1 MVSLF
6 RYVLCMIALVPSL
19 TVAAEASW
27 GGWQSGG
34 AGWRSAV
41 AIIPYYGCYS
51 YGYPYY
57 GAAAAVIRLTGGYG
71 YVPNYNYGCGY
82 LNVCGR
88 HGRRRLYAAIQG
100 VRRVRTHWSA
110 PAVSSLGSP
119 APWVPSSPAKTVQAA
134 PAGSGSAKSAWT
146 PMTVPLSPSPANE
159 PPKVTTEASGDWA
172 KKFQQKLNTLSPD
185 MSAASALLAQEGFRV
200 DSGNKSA
207 TGWFLTAHDS
217 DQRRGSVRLQ
227 SDGTKIVLTVTG

>member
-1 MVSLF
+1 MVSPRLGRPRERPRLESGDRRAISIADSSLGSRLRIAGRPGSPLFALLGSCFQEEAGWNAAGCPELGRRRSFRVTVVVSLF

-71 YVPNYNYGCGY
+71 YVPNYNYGLRVPERLRPPWTPSPLCRDSRCSAGAHP
-82 LNVCGR
+82 LVCP
-88 HGRRRLYAAIQG
+88 RRLLIGVARTMGSIVASENGAGGTRWFRIGQECMDADDGSSFAI
-100 VRRVRTHWSA
+100 
-110 PAVSSLGSP
+110 SS
-119 APWVPSSPAKTVQAA
+119 
-134 PAGSGSAKSAWT
+134 
-146 PMTVPLSPSPANE
+146 
-159 PPKVTTEASGDWA
+159 
-172 KKFQQKLNTLSPD
+172 
-185 MSAASALLAQEGFRV
+185 
-200 DSGNKSA
+200 
-207 TGWFLTAHDS
+207 
-217 DQRRGSVRLQ
+217 
-227 SDGTKIVLTVTG
+227 